1 MVQFNENSYSIVI
14 ETGVVNP
21 VEEWQELQL
30 EILNV
35 LSVLDTETN
44 CLPMPFR
51 LVNLLR
57 DMQPDLDM
65 AKKMAK

>member
-1 MVQFNENSYSIVI
+1 MVQFNPNGYAIVI

-21 VEEWQELQL
+21 IEEWQELQV

-57 DMQPDLDM
+57 EMQPDLDV
-65 AKKMAK
+65 AKKMAE

>member
-30 EILNV
+30 EILGV
-35 LSVLDTETN
+35 MAVLDTQTY

-51 LVNLLR
+51 LINLLR
-57 DMQPDLDM
+57 EMQPDLDI
-65 AKKMAK
+65 AKKMAE

>member
-1 MVQFNENSYSIVI
+1 MVQFKENGYAIVI

-21 VEEWQELQL
+21 IEEWQELQV

-35 LSVLDTETN
+35 LSVLDTETD

-51 LVNLLR
+51 LLNLLR
-57 DMQPDLDM
+57 EMQPDLDI
-65 AKKMAK
+65 AKKMAE